1 MADEFIVKIRA
12 DAELQQL
19 NQTAERLK
27 LAKDAADGAGKSTQ
41 EFSRQLRDVQD
52 AASTRALQLYREHL
66 EQLIDT
72 EERAGRE
79 TSELRRELEALSRT
93 KTAGVTDALSRGAQ
107 DLVSTLPGLRAVSG
121 ALNGAFPLIAGGF
134 AGATIA
140 LNTFQQKVR
149 ESVALGTEL
158 QNLSD
163 RFNVNAESL
172 QLLGNA
178 AETYGSNIQ
187 TVGIAL
193 NDITRTSQE
202 AIKGNEDLQRRY
214 EKFNI
219 TLEDLRRLSPEQL
232 FLRVS
237 DAVASGDDRNRAYAD
252 TLAIMGES
260 AGQLFKTLEQGSKT
274 IKEIG
279 EQRGILTEDEVLR
292 LKDANEAL
300 EKLDRQLTVWA
311 GGKVSDVSRGF
322 EYLTNAPL
330 TSLVTVLREA
340 NPIFK
345 SLITDDML
353 RDVSRAS
360 GEFRKVQASLLD
372 TGQAA
377 AGAAQDMEPLKD
389 PTLAEVGLN
398 IARSFDAVATSAK
411 AAAGAVRDQTAA
423 IREAQR
429 QQDELDDA
437 DMALEL
443 ADIDAS
449 SASEPDKIRAR
460 QAVRARYSERKFQRD
475 QQAGREEIEAMQTGI
490 REDQSGTRQLRQRFQ
505 ELQDMLAASE
515 QMSPEDRQ
523 RLLMPDPAQLRKEL
537 YGDDGRSDGQGGM
550 EEQVNQRTALTADRT
565 YQTLDAIARLRQQLE
580 HNARLHAKQ
589 NQLTEKQNQS
599 EQATGEQ
606 RQAVDALKLL
616 IEKARAAGD
625 DTSAQEKQLI
635 DLQLGANPTPL
646 QLQQAEFEKTQVDRR
661 REEQLQ
667 KQRAAST
674 SQVIDRAAEINQ
686 ADIQAAG
693 IQGGEKAGD
702 AIRIAMEELGLT
714 MADVIIPELY
724 EGIQKMKDRL
734 KTEMKEW
741 VRSQNN

>member
-27 LAKDAADGAGKSTQ
+27 LAKDAAEGAGKSTQ

-163 RFNVNAESL
+163 RFNVNPESL
-172 QLLGNA
+172 QLLGYA

-237 DAVASGDDRNRAYAD
+237 DAVASGDDRNRDYAD

-260 AGQLFKTLEQGSKT
+260 GGQLFKTLEQGSKT

-279 EQRGILTEDEVLR
+279 EQRGILTEDEVRR
-292 LKDANEAL
+292 LKDANLAL
-300 EKLDRQLTVWA
+300 EKFDHQLTVL
-311 GGKVSDVSRGF
+311 GG
-322 EYLTNAPL
+322 ETLTALNIDHILTGPL
-330 TSLVTVLREA
+330 TSFFTILRRTNPAMA
-340 NPIFK
+340 N
-345 SLITDDML
+345 LLTDDVIRQISKAAGEYDNL
-353 RDVSRAS
+353 SRNLA
-360 GEFRKVQASLLD
+360 D
-372 TGQAA
+372 TGEAA
-377 AGAAQDMEPLKD
+377 SDAEDDLEELAD

-411 AAAGAVRDQTAA
+411 AAAAAVRDQTAA

-523 RLLMPDPAQLRKEL
+523 RLLMPDPAQLRMEL

-625 DTSAQEKQLI
+625 DTSAQEKKLI

-693 IQGGEKAGD
+693 IQGGEKAAD
-702 AIRIAMEELGLT
+702 AIRIAMEEMGLT